1 MSDKFYGIQ
10 APRSQLS
17 GVDTHLEE
25 LSLAGYS
32 VLPDALPAEV
42 LAAWR
47 QRIDTVYEAQVTEF
61 GEERLSSIGETDI
74 CRAPLLYDGAF
85 IDLVMNPKILEVVSR
100 ILGSWF
106 ILNLQNA
113 IINRPGREHHQSAWH
128 RDLPHQ
134 NWTISRPLA
143 IGALFVIDEFTKTTG
158 ATMFLPASHRNE
170 TIPSQSWIEKYG
182 ITLEAPAGSAILF
195 DAMVFHRAGVNRSK
209 MIRRA
214 VNHLYSVPIMKQ
226 QYDFPRA
233 LAYRSFDDPEVLKIL
248 GYTSQTPL
256 DVSAWR
262 NERLRRKGSGQ
273 SG

>member
-1 MSDKFYGIQ
+1 MSDKFYGTQ
-10 APRSQLS
+10 TPRGQLS
-17 GVDTHLEE
+17 GVEAHLEE
-25 LSLAGYS
+25 LSLVGYS
-32 VLPDALPAEV
+32 VLHDAIPADS
-42 LAAWR
+42 LSGWR
-47 QRIDTVYEAQVTEF
+47 QRIDSAYDMQVKEF
-61 GEERLSSIGETDI
+61 GEERLASIGETDI
-74 CRAPLLYDGAF
+74 CRAPVLYDEAF
-85 IDLVMNPKILEVVSR
+85 LQLIMNSKVLEVVGR

-143 IGALFVIDEFTKTTG
+143 IGALFVIDEFTETTG

-170 TIPSQSWIEKYG
+170 VIPSQSWIEKSG
-182 ITLEAPAGSAILF
+182 VTLEAPAGSAILF

-209 MIRRA
+209 IIRRA
-214 VNHLYSVPIMKQ
+214 VNHLYTVPIMKQ

-233 LAYRSFDDPEVLKIL
+233 LADRSFDDTEVLKIL

-262 NERLRRKGSGQ
+262 QERLRRKGG
-273 SG
+273 